1 MKGYWNNLD
10 ATRETI
16 DADGW
21 LHTGQAIY
29 IISIVEIYLLAGDV
43 VYFDENGYYYVIDRI
58 KDLIKVGGMQVSP
71 TEIEQSLAQIEGVND
86 VAVIGIDDERLGQV
100 PRAYVVVVD
109 KQISAADIENYIRGL
124 IEIYRYISPFFYN
137 FRSNGTA

>member
-1 MKGYWNNLD
+1 
-10 ATRETI
+10 
-16 DADGW
+16 
-21 LHTGQAIY
+21 
-29 IISIVEIYLLAGDV
+29 V